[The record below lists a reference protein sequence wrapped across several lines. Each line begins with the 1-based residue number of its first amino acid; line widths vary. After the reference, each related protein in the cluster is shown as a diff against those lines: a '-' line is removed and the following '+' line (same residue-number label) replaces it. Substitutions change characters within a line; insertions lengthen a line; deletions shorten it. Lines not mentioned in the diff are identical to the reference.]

1 MGQSCAE
8 HRLQRFGGH
17 DDATGGTVDF
27 PFIGLL
33 QVQHENEA
41 IVASS
46 EVHLQVPGIVVN
58 SALQIL
64 EERKGIVGT
73 YEAISDD
80 KLAGLIQAIPEPQ
93 REAAKAKVS
102 EVRVKSTQAALADMA
117 CFSAFMLVC
126 YLVLIVYFKTK
137 GAYKPIEL
145 PRDEDAEA
153 P

>member
-1 MGQSCAE
+1 M
-8 HRLQRFGGH
+8 
-17 DDATGGTVDF
+17 
-27 PFIGLL
+27 
-33 QVQHENEA
+33 QHENEA

-46 EVHLQVPGIVVN
+46 EVHLQVLGIVVN

-80 KLAGLIQAIPEPQ
+80 KLAGLIQAISEPQ
-93 REAAKAKVS
+93 REAARQRCRRC
-102 EVRVKSTQAALADMA
+102 ERRALKPRMADMA
-117 CFSAFMLVC
+117 YFPAFMLVC
-126 YLVLIVYFKTK
+126 FLVLIVYFKTK